1 MKKILAIAATLVLSL
16 TACADRQQLISFNDL
31 PAAAQTFVKQYFNPS
46 DIAYVGSERDGLHTE
61 YNVRLHDATEL
72 EFDHK
77 GNVEKVDCQQKAV
90 PEGIVPA
97 KIVNYVATHF
107 PNQFIV
113 EYQVDS
119 RRIQIELNN
128 QMELEFDLN
137 GNLREFD
144 D

>member
-16 TACADRQQLISFNDL
+16 TACADRQQLISFNAL

-61 YNVRLHDATEL
+61 YNVRLNDAT
-72 EFDHK
+72 
-77 GNVEKVDCQQKAV
+77 
-90 PEGIVPA
+90 
-97 KIVNYVATHF
+97 
-107 PNQFIV
+107 
-113 EYQVDS
+113 
-119 RRIQIELNN
+119 
-128 QMELEFDLN
+128 ELEFDLN